1 MGFFL
6 AYCRIFVVRVL
17 EDLLGYFQWGLRL
30 SILGLI
36 LWVKTG
42 IFMVLFGFARALFL
56 GIFGGV
62 LGWEFGCFSIKFV
75 GV

>member
-1 MGFFL
+1 M
-6 AYCRIFVVRVL
+6 RVS
-17 EDLLGYFQWGLRL
+17 EDLLGYFQWGLTV

-36 LWVKTG
+36 LCVKTG

>member
-1 MGFFL
+1 MGLESFF
-6 AYCRIFVVRVL
+6 
-17 EDLLGYFQWGLRL
+17 
-30 SILGLI
+30 LGLI

>member
-1 MGFFL
+1 M
-6 AYCRIFVVRVL
+6 
-17 EDLLGYFQWGLRL
+17 
-30 SILGLI
+30 GLI
-36 LWVKTG
+36 LWVNIG

-62 LGWEFGCFSIKFV
+62 FGWEFGRFSIKFV